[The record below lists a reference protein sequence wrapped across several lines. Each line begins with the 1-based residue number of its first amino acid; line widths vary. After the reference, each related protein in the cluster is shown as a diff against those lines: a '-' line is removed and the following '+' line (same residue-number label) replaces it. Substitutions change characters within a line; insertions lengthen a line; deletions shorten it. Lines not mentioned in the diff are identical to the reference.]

1 MEIAHKTE
9 DTEGRLSDLLIAVR
23 DVLRRRWLTLATI
36 SLGVFAAGVA
46 VMMMMTPQYESVTR
60 IRIDPSQNPLSD
72 KSRNDQNTLS
82 PEAIETEVT
91 VLRSLDLARQVVRQ
105 LKLTEDGQYRKLFD
119 KRPDAAQ
126 MNQMERETLVAQT
139 LLDNLSVGRENLTY
153 ILGVKFRAEDPV
165 KAARIVNS
173 FADTYLK
180 TKAGF
185 STGTAE
191 RQSEWFRKRLAELS
205 DEMRHAEMALA
216 DYRARTGLVDG
227 GERSGIGTIVDQ
239 QVAPLSSSLA
249 AAESDA
255 AAARAAVSAAERQI
269 GSGGIDSVTE
279 VRNSMVIA
287 DLRRQRAEIL
297 RNMGEVQ
304 ARYGDRHPESIRV
317 RDQLAAIDSQIKD
330 EARRVVNSLRSA
342 AEAADARAG
351 SLRQSMGR
359 LEGQRATNARAAAM
373 VESLAREA
381 AAKRQAYDR
390 MAEMSLTSTQAAQN
404 SIAQAV
410 IVDQGQIPSRPA
422 SPNKP
427 LILALALVVGLV
439 AGTATISVQ
448 EMLVSGMRTVDEVES
463 TLGIP
468 VLSAIPVVPKST
480 NPADLLLKKPTS
492 LFSESLRIAR
502 ASILGVRSTRP
513 PQIIALTSALP
524 SEGKTTTALA
534 FARVLA
540 MNNARTLLLE
550 CDVRRAQMRHLVT
563 TPPAPVGIVEVLHGD
578 ADVRQAITPGDI
590 PGLDHLLVSE
600 PYFSSEDLFGGGA
613 MDTLLKGLRAS
624 YDMIVL
630 DLPPL
635 VGLADGRFLAAM
647 ADATVLIVRWDSTP
661 PAAASSALSWLRSD
675 GANPVGAI
683 FTMVDTSAEAIGGLY
698 YSKKYSAYYQQD

>member
-9 DTEGRLSDLLIAVR
+9 ETEGRLSDLLIAVR
-23 DVLRRRWLTLATI
+23 DVLRRRWLTLAII
-36 SLGVFAAGVA
+36 SLSVFAAGVA
-46 VMMMMTPQYESVTR
+46 VMMMMTPQYDSVAR
-60 IRIDPSQNPLSD
+60 IRIDPTQNPLSD

-105 LKLTEDGQYRKLFD
+105 LKLTEDANYKKLFE
-119 KRPDAAQ
+119 KRPDASQ
-126 MNQMERETLVAQT
+126 MSQMERETLIAQN

-153 ILGVKFRAEDPV
+153 ILGVEFRAEDPV

-173 FADTYLK
+173 FAENYLK

-227 GERSGIGTIVDQ
+227 GEGSGIGTIVDQ

-269 GSGGIDSVTE
+269 ASGGIDSVTE
-279 VRNSMVIA
+279 VRSSMVIA
-287 DLRRQRAEIL
+287 DMRRQRAEIL

-304 ARYGDRHPESIRV
+304 ARYGDKHPESIRV
-317 RDQLAAIDSQIKD
+317 RDQLAAIDSQIRD
-330 EARRVVNSLRSA
+330 EARRVVSSLRSA
-342 AEAADARAG
+342 AEAADARAS

-373 VESLAREA
+373 VESLARDA

-404 SIAQAV
+404 TIAQAV
-410 IVDQGQIPSRPA
+410 IVDQGQIPTHPS

-427 LILALALVVGLV
+427 LILALALIVGLV

-513 PQIIALTSALP
+513 PQVIALTSALP

-540 MNNARTLLLE
+540 MNNSRTLLLE
-550 CDVRRAQMRHLVT
+550 CDVRRAQMRHLVSSQ
-563 TPPAPVGIVEVLHGD
+563 PAPTGIVEVLHGK
-578 ADVRQAITPGDI
+578 ADIRDAITAGDV
-590 PGLDHLLVSE
+590 PGLDHLLVKE

-613 MDTLLKGLRAS
+613 MDSLLKMLRAS

-661 PAAASSALSWLRSD
+661 SAAASSALGWLRSD